1 MSAFGLPGYSLM
13 LGDHETGIWC
23 RTCTG
28 CITGADGMHLS
39 FNCDRKPLTIADLAA
54 AAQAHH
60 EQHHRA
66 PHLMDRQV
74 TT

>member
-1 MSAFGLPGYSLM
+1 VSAFSLQNYHVNADRD
-13 LGDHETGIWC
+13 GETYIDC
-23 RTCTG
+23 YVQPAS
-28 CITGADGMHLS
+28 AD
-39 FNCDRKPLTIADLAA
+39 CWQRIDLAADQSLAAYVA

-74 TT
+74 QP